1 MDANGIENEKLNEK
15 DASETH
21 AYTPGLKIKRY
32 TRIEKIKK
40 LPVPGEVLV
49 KIGDKVN
56 FETIIARTKIPGPPH
71 FVNVAT
77 SLNIENHEITEFMT
91 KKEGDE
97 VKKDETIAE
106 MKLLFGLLKNT
117 AKSTVDGYVEIISP
131 ETGRV
136 TIREPDI
143 PVEVKSNIKGNVIE
157 ILPREGA
164 IIQTYGAYLQGI
176 IGIGGET
183 NGKLQ
188 LLEIPQDETIT
199 LSKQILPE
207 HKDKILCINSTLNL
221 EILKAARQNGVVGI
235 ISGGIEYDELTKFMG
250 EEIGVAITGEEK
262 LGLTV
267 VVTEGF
273 GDILMSERAYNLL
286 KDLEGKRIAINGTTQ
301 IRAGVLR
308 PEIICPIDE
317 KANNLEKSD
326 DEILSGMKPGTPIRV
341 IQSPFFGMHG
351 IIRSLPIALKEIE
364 TESDVRVVEVEL
376 DDSSIVII
384 PRANIELIEE

>member
-1 MDANGIENEKLNEK
+1 MNTNSVEYDKLDKK
-15 DASETH
+15 DAGETH
-21 AYTPGLKIKRY
+21 AYTPGLKIKRFM
-32 TRIEKIKK
+32 RIEKIKK

-49 KIGDKVN
+49 KKGERVD
-56 FETIIARTKIPGPPH
+56 FETIIAVTKIPGPPH

-77 SLNIENHEITEFMT
+77 SLNVENDEISEFMT

-97 VKKDETIAE
+97 VKKGETIAE
-106 MKLLFGLLKNT
+106 MKLLFGLLKNR
-117 AKSTVDGYVEIISP
+117 ANSTVDGYVEIISP

-143 PVEVKSNIKGNVIE
+143 PVEVKSNIKGSIIE
-157 ILPREGA
+157 ILPQEGA
-164 IIQTYGAYLQGI
+164 VIQTYGAYLQGI

-183 NGKLQ
+183 NGELQ
-188 LLEIPQDETIT
+188 LLDIPQDETTTI
-199 LSKQILPE
+199 SKQILPE

-286 KDLEGKRIAINGTTQ
+286 KDLEGRRIAINGTTQ

-308 PEIICPIDE
+308 PEIICPTDQT
-317 KANNLEKSD
+317 ANDLEKD
-326 DEILSGMKPGTPIRV
+326 EEILSGMKPGTPIRV
-341 IQSPFFGMHG
+341 IQSPFFGKLG
-351 IIRSLPIALKEIE
+351 IIKSLPIALKEIE
-364 TESDVRVVEVEL
+364 TESDVRVVEIEL
-376 DDSSIVII
+376 DNGSIVII
-384 PRANIELIEE
+384 PRANIEIIEE